1 MIEKMFKLGGRMLRK
16 RLTVIAGGT
25 VVLALTGVLL
35 VSKANR
41 ASATPT
47 VTVYKS
53 PTCGCCTKW
62 VEYMRRQG
70 FRVKAHDVQQMGIV
84 KGERGIPRPLQ
95 SCHTA
100 DVEGY
105 VIEGHVPSDVIQD
118 LLAKRPPVSG
128 LAVPGMPAGSPGME
142 GGRRERYDVI
152 AFTQAGATMVYA
164 QRGF

>member
-1 MIEKMFKLGGRMLRK
+1 MLSK
-16 RLTVIAGGT
+16 RLTVIAGGA
-25 VVLALTGVLL
+25 VVLAVTGVLL
-35 VSKANR
+35 VSKTNP

-70 FRVKAHDVQQMGIV
+70 FRVKANDVIQMGVV
-84 KGERGIPRPLQ
+84 KGERGIPRSLQ
-95 SCHTA
+95 SCHTS
-100 DVEGY
+100 DVDGY

-118 LLAKRPPVSG
+118 LLTKRPPVSG

-142 GGRRERYDVI
+142 GGRERYDVI
-152 AFTQAGATMVYA
+152 AFTLAGATTVYA